1 MLYRAGMIVDP
12 DRFARARRAG
22 AAILL
27 AAAGATLPA
36 AAAEAGEEPY
46 PDPGRWVHMGP
57 VRVRDLTPFG
67 ILRLDFLPAH
77 AVPATPGTW
86 AFEVNLSYQNTY
98 VASDNVAAY
107 LRDANGGRRAPL
119 TDADVEAIRG
129 LDGDAY
135 LVDLELGLYD
145 LTAHYRFDRHWGA
158 YLTIPV
164 LSYQDGWYDGLIED
178 FHDEFGFSTANREL
192 VQRNDFQVVIATAAG
207 GELVALE
214 PPDDGLGDPVIGV
227 RHSLVERPDRWNVIV
242 EAAAKLPWR
251 SGEPFLS
258 SGRADGGAQLSLQ
271 RFFDRNAL
279 YLSLSGVYMGGSDSP
294 ASPDLETWIPTAV
307 AAWERR
313 LTRRTNAILQL
324 YASPSVIQDSTVPE
338 LTEEKYLL
346 TAGIQSERNGWFYR
360 LAITENL
367 ANFENT
373 PDVGVTLSV
382 AKVVFGG

>member
-1 MLYRAGMIVDP
+1 MLLI
-12 DRFARARRAG
+12 G
-22 AAILL
+22 ASALL
-27 AAAGATLPA
+27 AVALSFPVAAASPPPA
-36 AAAEAGEEPY
+36 AAAEESVF
-46 PDPGRWVHMGP
+46 PDPDRWLHMGP

-98 VASDNVAAY
+98 VASDNVARY
-107 LRDANGGRRAPL
+107 LFERNGGRRAPL
-119 TDADVEAIRG
+119 TADDVEAIRA

-145 LTAHYRFDRHWGA
+145 LTAHYRFDEHWGG

-164 LSYQDGWYDGLIED
+164 LSYQDGAWDGLIED
-178 FHDEFGFSTANREL
+178 FHDELGFSTANRGL
-192 VQRNDFQVVIATAAG
+192 LPRNDFGVVVSTSN
-207 GELVALE
+207 GELIALE
-214 PPDDGLGDPVIGV
+214 PPTDGLGDPVVGA
-227 RHSLVERPDRWNVIV
+227 RYSLVARPERWNVIL

-251 SGEPFLS
+251 SDDPFLS
-258 SGRADGGAQLSLQ
+258 SGRADGGVQVSLQ
-271 RFFDRNAL
+271 RFFGRNAL

-307 AAWERR
+307 AAWELR
-313 LTRRTNAILQL
+313 LTRQTNAILQL
-324 YASPSVIQDSTVPE
+324 YASPSVIQESTVEE

-346 TAGIQSERNGWFYR
+346 TAGLQSERGGWFYR

-373 PDVGVTLSV
+373 PDVGVTLSA
-382 AKVVFGG
+382 AKVVLGD